1 MGRGR
6 WVFAYGSLMWQP
18 DIPHR
23 RAVSAVLPGYH
34 RALCVKSVVY
44 RGTPD
49 APGLV
54 LGLQRGGQCEGV
66 ALEVDDA
73 AWEEVLSSLR
83 QREQPNRVYVERW
96 LPIQDRADGRLREA
110 LAFVAD
116 TTHAQYAGDLTEAET
131 LDLLRTGRGS
141 RGTAA
146 DYLTSTLAHLRA
158 LGIHD
163 AALERVA
170 SLI

>member
-1 MGRGR
+1 VAGPER

-18 DIPHR
+18 GFAHR
-23 RAVSAVLPGYH
+23 RAVPAVLEGYH
-34 RALCVKSVVY
+34 RALCIKSVVY

-54 LGLQRGGQCEGV
+54 LGLQHGGQCEGV

-83 QREQPNRVYVERW
+83 EREQPNRVYVERW
-96 LPIQDRADGRLREA
+96 LAVLCDGGTVREA
-110 LAFVAD
+110 LVFVAD
-116 TTHAQYAGDLTEAET
+116 TTHAQYAGDLSEAET
-131 LDLLRTGRGS
+131 LHLLRTGRGS